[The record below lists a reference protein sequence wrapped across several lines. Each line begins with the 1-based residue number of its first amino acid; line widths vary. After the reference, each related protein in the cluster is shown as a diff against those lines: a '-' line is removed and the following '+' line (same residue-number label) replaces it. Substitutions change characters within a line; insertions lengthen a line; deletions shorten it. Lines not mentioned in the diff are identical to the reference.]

1 MLVLYNP
8 EQNERMNNMNN
19 TDIIREIGNIQDD
32 LKHIEKSID
41 LLYKIQLSKGPLLEV
56 ITIIKFEKPRL
67 FSFLKTRLE
76 NKSGYKILFEV
87 SIEHDV
93 AKKSLG
99 V

>member
-1 MLVLYNP
+1 
-8 EQNERMNNMNN
+8 MNNA
-19 TDIIREIGNIQDD
+19 DIIRELNNIQDD

-41 LLYKIQLSKGPLLEV
+41 LLYKIQLSKGPLLEA
-56 ITIIKFEKPRL
+56 ITIIRFEKPRL

-87 SIEHDV
+87 SIEHDI

-99 V
+99 I